1 VCCKINI
8 LASYFGAQRW
18 AVAVFVTAFNW
29 LLRLT
34 LAAIEV
40 GVCAVRVAANTVW
53 EGFVRVT
60 ALGNTTSLLP

>member
-1 VCCKINI
+1 M
-8 LASYFGAQRW
+8 
-18 AVAVFVTAFNW
+18 TAFNW